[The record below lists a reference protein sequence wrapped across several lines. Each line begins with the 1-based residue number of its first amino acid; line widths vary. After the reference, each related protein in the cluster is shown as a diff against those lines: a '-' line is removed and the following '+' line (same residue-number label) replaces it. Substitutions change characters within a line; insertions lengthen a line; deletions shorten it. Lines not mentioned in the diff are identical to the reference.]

1 VLDFKKLL
9 QEVKE
14 EPYEEIVVRAPHTG
28 TVKFVVG
35 ETGTKVNGVSGTWKE
50 VPGTLLANL
59 EREKNKKPLHA
70 PQKGE
75 VVEFFDVRDGD
86 FVEAGTPLL
95 KIRHFLTKDEV
106 IQIILQKALFLFP
119 APEKGKYYFVPD
131 IDAKIKSKGCRSV
144 RVHPGEEVFILS
156 RMKRET
162 QVRYQ
167 GPAGLIYTVYFQSNE
182 SVDREAPL
190 IGVCPEDQLGHIEE
204 VVSRIQSEW
213 EEVE

>member
-1 VLDFKKLL
+1 MLDFKKLL

-28 TVKFVVG
+28 TVRFVVT
-35 ETGTKVNGVSGTWKE
+35 EVGTKVDGVSGTWKE
-50 VPGTLLANL
+50 LPGTLLAHL
-59 EREKNKKPLHA
+59 EREKNRKSLHA

-75 VVEFFDVRDGD
+75 VVEFFDVQDGD

-106 IQIILQKALFLFP
+106 IQIVLQKALSLFV
-119 APEKGKYYFVPD
+119 ASEKGKYYFVPE

-144 RVHPGEEVFILS
+144 RVQPGEELFILS

-162 QVRYQ
+162 QIRYE
-167 GPAGLIYTVYFQSNE
+167 GPAGIIYTVYFQSND
-182 SVDREAPL
+182 SVDLGAPL

-213 EEVE
+213 EEVD